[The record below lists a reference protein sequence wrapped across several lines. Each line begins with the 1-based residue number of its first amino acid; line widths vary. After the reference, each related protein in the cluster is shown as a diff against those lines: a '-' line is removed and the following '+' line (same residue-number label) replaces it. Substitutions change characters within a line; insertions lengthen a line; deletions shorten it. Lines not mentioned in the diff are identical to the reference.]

1 MSRVNFT
8 QLHTGNSAVDRVQ
21 TNLAK
26 TLRPILQ
33 NPMVDGVHKRDIS
46 LSTTATDIEHGLGRR
61 PEGFVIT
68 KQNAAASIYE
78 PTAATI
84 PDRLIVLQ
92 ASATVTAD
100 IFFF

>member
-8 QLHTGNSAVDRVQ
+8 QIHTGISAVDRVQ

-33 NPMVDGVHKRDIS
+33 NPMVDGVHKRGVS
-46 LSTTATDIEHGLGRR
+46 LSTTAADIEHGLGRR

-68 KQNAAASIYE
+68 KQDAAASIYE
-78 PTAATI
+78 PSESTLPT
-84 PDRLIVLQ
+84 RLITLQ
-92 ASATVTAD
+92 ASASVTAD